1 MIVYKRPYNGGM
13 VRNRTM
19 VIRALLVAAVALG
32 GGLALGRRTVSKLVE
47 KRLPAEIEA
56 AKAVAHAELDK
67 QIGEFI
73 RERLVSFLVSI
84 SIKAGLVGAL
94 YALFAYGQLTS
105 AGLKIAVSAMLAG
118 FVVRDCLR
126 TIPYIAP
133 TISHIRRNGWNP
145 KQALKELVAGVAFE
159 RAYARALLAAQTGPN
174 RYWIALSNYS
184 AHAISV
190 EVAEAVADVAR
201 TTSLRRARWRA
212 ATALTTAMLTFIA
225 YLCLILVTVGAS

>member
-1 MIVYKRPYNGGM
+1 MM
-13 VRNRTM
+13 
-19 VIRALLVAAVALG
+19 IRALLVAAAALG
-32 GGLALGRRTVSKLVE
+32 GGLVLGRRTVSKLVE

-56 AKAVAHAELDK
+56 ATTVARAELDK
-67 QIGEFI
+67 EIGAFI
-73 RERLVSFLVSI
+73 RERLASFLVSI
-84 SIKAGLVGAL
+84 SIKAGLAGAF

-126 TIPYIAP
+126 TVPYIAP
-133 TISHIRRNGWNP
+133 TLSHIRRNGWNP
-145 KQALKELVAGVAFE
+145 KRALKELVAGVAFE

-190 EVAEAVADVAR
+190 EVAEAVAEVAR
-201 TTSLRRARWRA
+201 STSLRRARWRA
-212 ATALTTAMLTFIA
+212 ATALATALLTFAA